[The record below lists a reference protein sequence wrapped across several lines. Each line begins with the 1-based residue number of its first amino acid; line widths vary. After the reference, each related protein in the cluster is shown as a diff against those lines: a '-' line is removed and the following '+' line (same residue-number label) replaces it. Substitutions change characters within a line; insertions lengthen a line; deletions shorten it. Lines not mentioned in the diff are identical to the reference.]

1 MPHKV
6 VRRNQR
12 DNMVNT
18 LAYRVSSIKRCSVPA
33 ELEKIKHTNVNMQL
47 CVATACN
54 QITDCCLK
62 LSSLPHFISV
72 EENIRFNQNS

>member
-6 VRRNQR
+6 VRGNQR
-12 DNMVNT
+12 DHMVNT
-18 LAYRVSSIKRCSVPA
+18 LAYRVSSIKRCSVTI

-47 CVATACN
+47 CVATAYN

-62 LSSLPHFISV
+62 LSFSPTFHQCRREYQV
-72 EENIRFNQNS
+72 